1 MLGFLLY
8 WQKQVAGCALS
19 LAQHAAVGAAF
30 PTMAGAHGVS
40 CVGAHVVAASAGASA
55 SRLATASAARNS
67 ATHALL
73 AAMPPLGRFAVEG
86 AAVVLVCGVYVV
98 GCCGVAYGEWRAI
111 CVASIYRP

>member
-40 CVGAHVVAASAGASA
+40 CVGAHVVAAPAGASA
-55 SRLATASAARNS
+55 SRLAAASAARNS
-67 ATHALL
+67 ATRALL
-73 AAMPPLGRFAVEG
+73 SAMPPLGHFAAAG
-86 AAVVLVCGVYVV
+86 AVVVLVCGVVLGAACV
-98 GCCGVAYGEWRAI
+98 LWRMESHLCGVYL
-111 CVASIYRP
+111 